1 MKQDSRI
8 KQIKRKD
15 CVWQQIG
22 FTLIE
27 LLVVVSII
35 AILVLATSTS
45 FVTSQQKSRD
55 ASKKS
60 ELKNLA
66 NALNMYYA
74 DKGSFPT
81 SAVMSSLISSQ
92 GEFSN
97 TTKTGNKIIYMKKV
111 PIGNASGSKN
121 ILYEVS
127 STGKSFRIF
136 ANLENIE
143 DKDCIV
149 KSECSTL
156 GYTISNGCC
165 YVITSSNV
173 GATDSISNFP

>member
-1 MKQDSRI
+1 MK
-8 KQIKRKD
+8 KNKLKFKK
-15 CVWQQIG
+15 CG

-35 AILVLATSTS
+35 TILVLATSSS
-45 FVTSQQKSRD
+45 FITSQQKSRD

-81 SAVMSSLISSQ
+81 SAIMSSLISSQ

-111 PIGNASGSKN
+111 PIGNASGSQN
-121 ILYEVS
+121 ISYEVS
-127 STGKSFRIF
+127 ATGKSFRIF

-149 KSECSTL
+149 KSKCNTL
-156 GYTISNGCC
+156 GYMISNGCC

-173 GATDSISNFP
+173 GSTDSISNFP